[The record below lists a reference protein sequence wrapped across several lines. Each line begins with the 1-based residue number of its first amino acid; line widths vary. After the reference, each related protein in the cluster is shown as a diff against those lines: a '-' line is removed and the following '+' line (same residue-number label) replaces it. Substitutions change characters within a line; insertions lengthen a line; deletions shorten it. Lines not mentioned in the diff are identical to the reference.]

1 MPEHGPDAEWTLGFV
16 GAGVMAGVMID
27 GLLDEGVLPR
37 ERIVASDRNDDRLA
51 QVHVVHGVRVSR
63 DNREVA
69 GRSAVLVLAVKP
81 QNLAEVL
88 GELRGA
94 VPPEATVLSIVAGA
108 SCRAIRDGLGGHRH
122 VVRGM
127 PNLPCRIRRGMTVW
141 HAASPQ
147 TDVER
152 VRAILRVMGEEIR
165 VEHEELV
172 DQATA
177 VNGTGPAIVAAF
189 VKAMVEAATYVG
201 EPRAIAHD
209 TVLATLIGTAEMIRA
224 ADREG
229 VHVAQLIDEV
239 TSPGGTTSRALQ
251 VMKEGSFGAVVTR
264 AIDAAHQRTLE
275 LGRRLEAD
283 LARDQHPT
291 ED

>member
-1 MPEHGPDAEWTLGFV
+1 MDVPWNLGFI

-27 GLLDEGVLPR
+27 GLLDEGVLPK
-37 ERIVASDRNDDRLA
+37 EHILASDRNDQRLA
-51 QVHVVHGVRVSR
+51 QVHVAHGVRVTK
-63 DNREVA
+63 DNAEVA
-69 GRSAVLVLAVKP
+69 NSSQVLVLSVKP

-88 GELRGA
+88 AGLRGH
-94 VPPEATVLSIVAGA
+94 VPADTTVLSIVAGA
-108 SCRAIRDGLGGHRH
+108 SVAAIRKGLGGHPH
-122 VVRGM
+122 VVRCM
-127 PNLPCRIRRGMTVW
+127 PNLPCRIRKGMTVW
-141 HAASPQ
+141 YAAGEPA
-147 TDVER
+147 DLER
-152 VRAILRVMGEEIR
+152 VRRILRVMGEEIL
-165 VEHEELV
+165 VDHEAQV

-177 VNGTGPAIVAAF
+177 VNGTGPAVVAEF
-189 VKAMVEAATYVG
+189 VKSMVEAATYIG
-201 EPRAIAHD
+201 EPRAVAHD

-251 VMKEGSFGAVVTR
+251 IMKEGRFGAVVTS

-275 LGRRLEAD
+275 LGQRLEAD
-283 LARDQHPT
+283 LAQ